1 MYDEEGNLLDEK
13 PLDANEVETRRK
25 IAAVRNKIE
34 DMIQQAKSSKEGMD
48 FLVSSVMNMEG
59 TLGQI
64 VPSTMQSRQQEYEGF
79 IGCQIPDEVHIHP
92 PTNVRSKGRSKRI
105 KKSKE
110 LPKARK
116 RKNDSQEPHVL

>member
-1 MYDEEGNLLDEK
+1 VYDEEGNLLDEK

-79 IGCQIPDEVHIHP
+79 IGCQIPEQVHIHP
-92 PTNVRSKGRSKRI
+92 PTDVRSKGRSKRI

-110 LPKARK
+110 LPKSRK
-116 RKNDSQEPHVL
+116 RKNANHEPAAP

>member
-1 MYDEEGNLLDEK
+1 MYDEEGNLLEEN
-13 PLDANEVETRRK
+13 PLDANEAERRRK
-25 IAAVRNKIE
+25 MAVVQNKVESI
-34 DMIQQAKSSKEGMD
+34 IQRAKSSKEGMD
-48 FLVSSVMNMEG
+48 FLVSSMTNIEAS
-59 TLGQI
+59 LSQI
-64 VPSTMQSRQQEYEGF
+64 IPCSVQSRQQEYEGF

>member
-79 IGCQIPDEVHIHP
+79 IGCQIPEQVHIHP
-92 PTNVRSKGRSKRI
+92 PTDVRSKGRSKRI

-110 LPKARK
+110 LPKSRK
-116 RKNDSQEPHVL
+116 RKNANHEPAAP